1 MATVKKGKKV
11 KKGSAAPSTPLD
23 APDMYIRDSRL
34 RRRLPSN
41 ATREQVSQHTMR
53 HSIATGTFEDVKFF
67 LFSRRKR
74 SGIVYAPRPLFA
86 NSALVCK
93 ASAHFDFVFAAR
105 FVESEVT
112 DLNAPFPQT
121 GKSQTSDYDYSV
133 DSDLEDDNDDDEL
146 DVASGA
152 FGRQPT
158 GRVSSC
164 EASGSPVGTLTVF
177 TGEEK
182 HNQAQVKADEDTLED
197 RFIQPLSGEGAAD
210 SAVQICR
217 RPGRVVMIEDIAHRT
232 WEAFIYYAYFEQVSF
247 APLGSQNLARVPTKP
262 YQAPQ
267 CSPKSMFRLAEK
279 YGVEKLKQLA
289 AADLQTKMI
298 AHNIFVELFS
308 SFTMTYPGVL
318 DAELQYLRDHIAEEA
333 VYRQIPTW
341 VQALEDGTLP
351 HGATA
356 VLSRV
361 LKGLATGAARY
372 GQQW

>member
-105 FVESEVT
+105 FVESEMSLRALSGDNRQAASHHAVPLPAVVT
-112 DLNAPFPQT
+112 D
-121 GKSQTSDYDYSV
+121 
-133 DSDLEDDNDDDEL
+133 DLE
-146 DVASGA
+146 AS
-152 FGRQPT
+152 
-158 GRVSSC
+158 S
-164 EASGSPVGTLTVF
+164 SPVGTLTVF